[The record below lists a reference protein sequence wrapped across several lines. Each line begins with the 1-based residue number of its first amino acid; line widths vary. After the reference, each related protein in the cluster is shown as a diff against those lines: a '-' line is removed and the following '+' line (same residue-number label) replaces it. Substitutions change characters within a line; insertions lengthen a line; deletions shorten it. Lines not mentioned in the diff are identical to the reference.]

1 LIPAF
6 SIGRTQELIFAMDY
20 LHNFESLPEIPIFV
34 DSPLATKGTEIFK
47 NHLSAF
53 NERFQRYL
61 SFDASPFSFPNL
73 HFPKTVDESKAIHQ
87 IRDGAVVVS
96 ASGMMDAGRIRH
108 HLFNHLSNPK
118 NAVLVV
124 GYAEPSTLGGQL
136 ISGAASVRLFGEDIP
151 VRAKIVRAG
160 SFSGH
165 ADWEEMLDYLCLQ
178 KPEKLKTVFLV
189 HGEEHV
195 QKNWANR
202 LQEHGF
208 SKVLIPD
215 LQQEFEIG

>member
-1 LIPAF
+1 
-6 SIGRTQELIFAMDY
+6 
-20 LHNFESLPEIPIFV
+20 
-34 DSPLATKGTEIFK
+34 
-47 NHLSAF
+47 
-53 NERFQRYL
+53 
-61 SFDASPFSFPNL
+61 
-73 HFPKTVDESKAIHQ
+73 
-87 IRDGAVVVS
+87 
-96 ASGMMDAGRIRH
+96 
-108 HLFNHLSNPK
+108 
-118 NAVLVV
+118 
-124 GYAEPSTLGGQL
+124 
-136 ISGAASVRLFGEDIP
+136 LFGEDIP